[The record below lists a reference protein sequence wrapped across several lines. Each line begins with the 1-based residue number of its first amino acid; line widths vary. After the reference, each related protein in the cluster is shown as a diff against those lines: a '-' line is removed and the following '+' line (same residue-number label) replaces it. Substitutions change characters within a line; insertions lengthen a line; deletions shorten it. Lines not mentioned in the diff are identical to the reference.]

1 MKNFW
6 KMRDF
11 SLFAN
16 SYVYVDH
23 NSYFA
28 DALFAQ
34 RRIVMKFKGEMI
46 KIDSPYRIIFC
57 KVLKRDV
64 QEFEDALEKLK
75 AKMLLLGH
83 RDYADVCGEIAVLI
97 DREVK
102 EKNTK

>member
-6 KMRDF
+6 KMGDF

-23 NSYFA
+23 NSYLA

-34 RRIVMKFKGEMI
+34 GKIFMKFKGEM
-46 KIDSPYRIIFC
+46 KKMDSPYRIIFC

-64 QEFEDALEKLK
+64 QKFEDALEKLK
-75 AKMLLLGH
+75 AKMLLLGYT
-83 RDYADVCGEIAVLI
+83 DYTDVCGEIAMLI
-97 DREVK
+97 DK
-102 EKNTK
+102 

>member
-6 KMRDF
+6 KMEDF

-23 NSYFA
+23 NSYLA
-28 DALFAQ
+28 DSLFAQ
-34 RRIVMKFKGEMI
+34 RKIVMKFKTEMT

-64 QEFEDALEKLK
+64 QKFEDALEKLK
-75 AKMLLLGH
+75 TKMLLLGYT
-83 RDYADVCGEIAVLI
+83 DYVDVCGEIATLF
-97 DREVK
+97 DKRNEG
-102 EKNTK
+102 EK